1 MLAIYKDSK
10 EFLTWIKRNEAFLKL
25 IAGMAEEYLSNVEG
39 DKTPSVVDFAEEMD
53 EEFGLKN
60 AKDMLEQKGVD
71 AVCYN
76 LLSNSSSFGTSQNEI
91 TFISK
96 ESSVELGRADKLV
109 LSEAI
114 LENSKGLIDA

>member
-1 MLAIYKDSK
+1 M
-10 EFLTWIKRNEAFLKL
+10 E
-25 IAGMAEEYLSNVEG
+25 
-39 DKTPSVVDFAEEMD
+39 